1 MSMCECASMNSCER
15 NLQQETLQLFSLV
28 VSLFCQKIHILTEIV
43 IKVETVIIRRHL
55 KIKEEIH
62 TKLLTNNVL
71 LVRFV

>member
-1 MSMCECASMNSCER
+1 MCECVNMHSCER
-15 NLQQETLQLFSLV
+15 NLLQETLQLFSFM

-43 IKVETVIIRRHL
+43 IKVETVIIWRNL
-55 KIKEEIH
+55 KIKEDIH